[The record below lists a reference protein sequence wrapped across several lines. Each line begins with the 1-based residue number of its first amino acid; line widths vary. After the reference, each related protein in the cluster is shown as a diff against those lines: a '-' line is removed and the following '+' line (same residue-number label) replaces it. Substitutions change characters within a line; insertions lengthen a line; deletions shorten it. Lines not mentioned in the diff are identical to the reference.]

1 MENTDVLSWKD
12 IRDHLLWW
20 LRLAARSLSF
30 ARDVMTRYKR
40 ISWPLMLAG
49 AGLAVGALYLKSKV
63 FTMTT
68 TYVYGDLHPKI
79 FGDMIDKLNA
89 LIWDNRTG
97 KAAEVT
103 GLTEE
108 QAGQLLRFEVTD
120 SRGRPLSNNYT
131 LHKEPLILTVDM
143 RRAIDEDSLRKAIS
157 SYFNGNP
164 FTADRMEMKKKLLRD
179 ELTFIDGKLE
189 TIDTVLTNL
198 YAGDTTPAPAEKGI
212 TVESSEGKNA
222 YELLNFSRELMKRKT
237 EIENNLSFPEN
248 VIPIDNFLVLPKA
261 RMTPV
266 SLAKSAVAGAVAGF
280 LLAGLFLLFRIHVAV
295 LVGENGD

>member
-1 MENTDVLSWKD
+1 MENSDVLSWKD

-40 ISWPLMLAG
+40 ISWPLMLVG

-89 LIWDNRTG
+89 LIWDYRTG

-143 RRAIDEDSLRKAIS
+143 RRAIDEDSLRTAIS

>member
-143 RRAIDEDSLRKAIS
+143 RRAIDEDSLRTSIS

-198 YAGDTTPAPAEKGI
+198 YAGDTTPAPAEKGV